1 MSYAHI
7 PFIYTIYAID
17 TIDRK
22 DMLAGME
29 DRLLTLKEVAGI
41 LRVNER
47 TVFRLIHG
55 QNARGIK
62 LPATKI
68 GTWRISQKALTD
80 FLLSN
85 TNLRVLKKKEK

>member
-1 MSYAHI
+1 
-7 PFIYTIYAID
+7 
-17 TIDRK
+17 
-22 DMLAGME
+22 ME
-29 DRLLTLKEVAGI
+29 DKLLTLKEVADI

-55 QNARGIK
+55 QNARGVK

-80 FLLSN
+80 FLVSN
-85 TNLRVLKKKEK
+85 TNLRVLKRQGNKK